1 MDVLDAPLAF
11 SPDSTQLVFSRSSWD
26 GWNSGPPALM
36 AINVAGGGS
45 VPLAQSGITGA
56 SVVPNDATQVQWSPD
71 GNWVAYAEPDS
82 TGNYFQKL
90 EVVPTTGAGT
100 PRTLVTCNYSSL
112 LGFSWSPTSSL
123 IAYDCEA
130 QSDEGE
136 SLESS
141 QFETVKSDG
150 SDSTDLLSGRKLDYD
165 QGFLGAGGPRW
176 SPDGSRLLF
185 LAERPF
191 SNIAHIW
198 TVQAD
203 VSHLIRRS

>member
-90 EVVPTTGAGT
+90 EVAG
-100 PRTLVTCNYSSL
+100 
-112 LGFSWSPTSSL
+112 
-123 IAYDCEA
+123 
-130 QSDEGE
+130 DERARCACARRRH
-136 SLESS
+136 
-141 QFETVKSDG
+141 VG
-150 SDSTDLLSGRKLDYD
+150 SDSTDLLSGRKLDYEGIPRRRRPPPVARRVAPPLPRGATVQQHRAHLD
-165 QGFLGAGGPRW
+165 RPGGRKPPHSPQLGAH
-176 SPDGSRLLF
+176 S
-185 LAERPF
+185 
-191 SNIAHIW
+191 
-198 TVQAD
+198 
-203 VSHLIRRS
+203 

>member
-90 EVVPTTGAGT
+90 EVAG
-100 PRTLVTCNYSSL
+100 
-112 LGFSWSPTSSL
+112 
-123 IAYDCEA
+123 
-130 QSDEGE
+130 DERARCACARRRH
-136 SLESS
+136 
-141 QFETVKSDG
+141 VG

-203 VSHLIRRS
+203 GSHLTRRT